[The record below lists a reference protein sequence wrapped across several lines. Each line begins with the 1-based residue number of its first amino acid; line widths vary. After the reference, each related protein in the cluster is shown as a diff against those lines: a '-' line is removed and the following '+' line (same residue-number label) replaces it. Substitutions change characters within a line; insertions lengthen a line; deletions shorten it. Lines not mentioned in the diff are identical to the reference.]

1 MRLRA
6 FKALIVALLFAA
18 ACPPPQVMN
27 ALIADGPKQHSA
39 ESRKPL
45 QARGRNRI
53 GTPIQTDICQSLS
66 PLASGEKPLR
76 GPSRFF
82 HHQPEST
89 HYRLGFG
96 RFSRPII
103 GLLRLRC

>member
-6 FKALIVALLFAA
+6 FKALMVALLFAA

-53 GTPIQTDICQSLS
+53 GTPIHTEVCQSLS
-66 PLASGEKPLR
+66 PLASGKKTLR

-82 HHQPEST
+82 THQSVSAPK
-89 HYRLGFG
+89 RLDFG
-96 RFSRPII
+96 RLTLPIF
-103 GLLRLRC
+103 GTLRLRC